1 MQIVIPTCNQ
11 YGHLIPGCVGAIRK
25 YWPSRTND
33 FCLYDWNI
41 TVLHYDGAN
50 KDAWP
55 SGVEYVSMGEQPAG
69 KVWTD
74 GILKVVDSLDCNFL
88 LMLDDYY
95 VSRAVNPLEMFAL
108 KTLVEKDYADK
119 IELTSQSLK
128 LPPYKDYSMLGLV
141 ERGQT
146 SRYRNSLQAAI
157 WQLDYFAKFLVPGW
171 TPWQFE
177 IEGMKMAYNDG
188 AVILGPKY
196 DVLSYDNVMQGPR
209 A

>member
-1 MQIVIPTCNQ
+1 LHNW
-11 YGHLIPGCVGAIRK
+11 R
-25 YWPSRTND
+25 
-33 FCLYDWNI
+33 I

-74 GILKVVDSLDCNFL
+74 GINSVVHNLNEYFV
-88 LMLDDYY
+88 LMLDDYCLN
-95 VSRAVNPLEMFAL
+95 RAVNPMEMYAL
-108 KTLVEKDYADK
+108 KKLIECCYADK
-119 IELTSQSLK
+119 IELTAQSLK
-128 LPPYKDYSMLGLV
+128 LPPYKDAMLGLI

-157 WQLDYFAKFLVPGW
+157 WRRHYFAKFLVPGW